1 MSVPPPAD
9 QPPLSWPKRHP
20 KLFIATIGAGAV
32 LVLLAVTALVFS
44 VVVRHIKSSEA
55 YTGAL
60 ARAQAAPAVVAALG
74 TPLTPGWLV
83 KGNIHMSGP
92 TGLAE
97 LAIPVTGP
105 KGRATIYV
113 EATKHLGDWQFD
125 HLIVHLEPSNERL
138 DLSPPK

>member
-1 MSVPPPAD
+1 MSVPSPAE

-20 KLFIATIGAGAV
+20 KLFVATIGAGAV
-32 LVLLAVTALVFS
+32 LVLLAVIASVFS
-44 VVVRHIKSSEA
+44 AIVGHIKSSDA

-60 ARAQAAPAVVAALG
+60 ARAEAAPAVVAALG
-74 TPLTPGWLV
+74 TPLKPGWLV
-83 KGNIHMSGP
+83 TGNIHISGP

-138 DLSPPK
+138 DLSASK